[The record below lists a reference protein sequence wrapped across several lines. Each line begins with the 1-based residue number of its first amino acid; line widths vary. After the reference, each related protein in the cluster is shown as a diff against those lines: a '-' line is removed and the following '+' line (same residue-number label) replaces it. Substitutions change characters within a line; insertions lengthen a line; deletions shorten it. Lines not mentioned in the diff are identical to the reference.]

1 MKPIV
6 YTLLMVIAVSL
17 WAIACISD
25 EVEAQQQAQYCE
37 MTALW
42 ERDAARG
49 IPAED
54 RKGWPDY
61 NENRTEVCN
70 G

>member
-1 MKPIV
+1 MNPITT
-6 YTLLMVIAVSL
+6 TLVLIIVVML
-17 WAIACISD
+17 WAIACIVG
-25 EVEAQQQAQYCE
+25 EVEDQIQRQYCE

-42 ERDAARG
+42 ERDAELG
-49 IPAED
+49 IPAEE

-61 NENRTEVCN
+61 NENRTEVCD